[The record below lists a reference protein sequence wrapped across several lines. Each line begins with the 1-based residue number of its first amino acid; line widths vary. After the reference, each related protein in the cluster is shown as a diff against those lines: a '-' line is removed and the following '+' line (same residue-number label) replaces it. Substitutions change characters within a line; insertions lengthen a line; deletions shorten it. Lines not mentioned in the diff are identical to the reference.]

1 MSQLLLDPATPNE
14 NNATSGNAPALQRK
28 RGVIQTPDMPVHC
41 STVDTSPRASP
52 SVAVPFST
60 PASAATVTTTTA
72 PPVSASL
79 PEGSRDVT
87 TPVVS
92 ADAEETEAEAPKA
105 EEDVKEEETAEARM
119 AREAQESEDLAR
131 MLMAEEAEASFALQY
146 EMLQSASSEMSD
158 TDLVAVQALL
168 RADEEMQRATQRQH
182 EGGEGASDEE
192 GGEEDEEE
200 TEETVDNG
208 GNYDE
213 LIALGRAI
221 GDVKAERWAF
231 RSVSPHSS
239 YTPLCLS
246 NFTSFFASIPTL
258 KLLPFG
264 SLRAQRVIDAL
275 PVCVHSES
283 APSAYDSMC
292 IFCQDEYA
300 AQDEVRVLPCKHGF
314 HKPCVDE
321 WLLANNSC
329 PLCKVAV
336 APDEEE
342 VEVKAP
348 APGLFN

>member
-28 RGVIQTPDMPVHC
+28 HGVIQTPDMSVHC
-41 STVDTSPRASP
+41 STADVSPRASP

-60 PASAATVTTTTA
+60 PASAATTASTA
-72 PPVSASL
+72 PPASASS
-79 PEGSRDVT
+79 PDASRKDT
-87 TPVVS
+87 TPVIS
-92 ADAEETEAEAPKA
+92 TEFEETEAEAPKA
-105 EEDVKEEETAEARM
+105 EEEAKEEETAEARM

-146 EMLQSASSEMSD
+146 EMLQSASSEMND

-168 RADEEMQRATQRQH
+168 RADEEMQQATQRQQ

-192 GGEEDEEE
+192 GGDDEEE
-200 TEETVDNG
+200 TEESVDNG

-231 RSVSPHSS
+231 RSVSLQLSYSS
-239 YTPLCLS
+239 LCSL
-246 NFTSFFASIPTL
+246 NFTSFFSSVPTP
-258 KLLPFG
+258 KLLSYG

-283 APSAYDSMC
+283 APGAYDSMC

-300 AQDEVRVLPCKHGF
+300 AQDEVRTLPCKHGF
-314 HKPCVDE
+314 HKTCVDE

-336 APDEEE
+336 APDEDEA
-342 VEVKAP
+342 EVKAP